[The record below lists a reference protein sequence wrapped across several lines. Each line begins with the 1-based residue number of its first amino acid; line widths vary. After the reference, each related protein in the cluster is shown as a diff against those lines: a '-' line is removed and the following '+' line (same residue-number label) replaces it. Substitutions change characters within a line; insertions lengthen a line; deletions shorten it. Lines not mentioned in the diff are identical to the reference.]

1 MALSEADAQKRAA
14 ALHAVKLVEDGM
26 TLGLGTGST
35 AAWFVTLL
43 GERVQDGLRVRGVPT
58 SEATAELARKCGIE
72 VIGLDDVG
80 FEAGGRID
88 LCIDGVDEVDSFR
101 RAIKGGGGALLR
113 EKIVA
118 RGSDRVVYIADASKQ
133 VQTLGAFPLPVEVIP
148 FATAFVHSRIAALGC
163 APVLRRNG
171 DGSEFR
177 SDESNIILD
186 CPFGRIGDAQALAAE
201 LSLIPGVVE
210 HGLFLGMIDTVV
222 LAGDAGI
229 RLLSS
234 SK

>member
-1 MALSEADAQKRAA
+1 MALSNADAQKRAA
-14 ALHAVKLVEDGM
+14 AMEAVKLVEDGM

-58 SEATAELARKCGIE
+58 SEATAALARSCGIA
-72 VIGLDDVG
+72 VIDLADVG
-80 FEAGGRID
+80 FGQGGRID
-88 LCIDGVDEVDSFR
+88 LCVDGVDEVDGEK

-118 RGSDRVVYIADASKQ
+118 AGSDRVVYIADASKR

-148 FATAFVHSRIAALGC
+148 FAAPFVASRIAALGC
-163 APVLRRNG
+163 EPVVRRRA
-171 DGSEFR
+171 DDAEFR
-177 SDESNIILD
+177 SDENNVILD
-186 CPFGRIGDAQALAAE
+186 CPFGTIDDPETLAAE

-210 HGLFLGMIDTVV
+210 HGLFLGMIDEMVF
-222 LAGDAGI
+222 G
-229 RLLSS
+229 
-234 SK
+234 

>member
-1 MALSEADAQKRAA
+1 MTPQDEQKRQAA
-14 ALHAVKLVEDGM
+14 MAAVRLVEDGM

-43 GERVQDGLRVRGVPT
+43 GERVKDGLRVRGVPT
-58 SEATAELARKCGIE
+58 SEATARQARGLGIE

-80 FEAGGRID
+80 FGRGGRID
-88 LCIDGVDEVDSFR
+88 LCVDGVDEVDGMK

-118 RGSDRVVYIADASKQ
+118 AGSTQVVYIADASKR

-148 FATAFVHSRIAALGC
+148 FAAAFVQSRIAALGC
-163 APVLRRNG
+163 EPVLRRA
-171 DGSEFR
+171 DGGAEFR
-177 SDESNIILD
+177 TDENNVILD
-186 CPFGRIGDAQALAAE
+186 CPFGRIEDPESLAAE

-210 HGLFLGMIDTVV
+210 HGLFLGLIDEMVF
-222 LAGDAGI
+222 G
-229 RLLSS
+229 
-234 SK
+234 

>member
-101 RAIKGGGGALLR
+101 RAIKGGGG
-113 EKIVA
+113 
-118 RGSDRVVYIADASKQ
+118 VYIADASKQ

-186 CPFGRIGDAQALAAE
+186 CPFGRIGDAEALAAE